1 MQRALKRLIPI
12 LLLAYA
18 LLVGCQT
25 ATPEAN
31 LPLTLKVDG
40 QTRDLTASPN
50 ATIADVLREAGVT
63 LGDLDRVNPPTV
75 SRVEAGTTITVVR
88 VTEETTII
96 QEAIPFDRRTTL
108 NEGLPVG
115 EQRLLQAG
123 ANGVAEIT
131 FRVTY
136 EDGAEVSRTEI
147 RRIVVT
153 SPQPEVIMIGSQGD
167 LPPVAVNGTLAYISS
182 GNAWIIRR
190 NSSSRRALTIDG
202 GVDGRVFQLSKDG
215 KRLLF
220 SRTSI
225 ATAPT
230 ATPGTSLATAQPTPT
245 ASGGPFN
252 TLWMVMDTGDPLSNP
267 VQLKLSNIL
276 WADFA
281 PTEPN
286 AIFYSTAEPR
296 PNFPGWQA
304 NNDLWMARLNNR
316 GVIQNHK
323 LLLEPSSGG
332 IYGWYGTVY
341 QVSPDGTTLAWA
353 QADAVGIL
361 IPGEKENPA
370 PGQLPGKFERQTLL
384 NLTPLTAFDIVWVPS
399 LAWSPNGTLIATTTH
414 GAPVAGEPAED
425 SPAFNMT
432 ILPVQGGY
440 SVDVV
445 DRAGMWSAPQFAP
458 ADTSGEGL
466 AAMPVLFLKALQPL
480 DSVRSRYQLMLAD
493 RDGSGAR
500 ALYPTEG
507 QPGIAPQIVE
517 WSPDGTQI
525 ALTIQ
530 GNLVILDIGTGIIQQ
545 LTQDGSSSSP
555 LWRQ

>member
-1 MQRALKRLIPI
+1 MQRVLQRLMFPVI
-12 LLLAYA
+12 LVAVLLP
-18 LLVGCQT
+18 GCQT
-25 ATPEAN
+25 TPPEET
-31 LPLTLKVDG
+31 LTVTLRADG
-40 QTRDLTASPN
+40 QVRDLTTSPN
-50 ATIADVLREAGVT
+50 ATIADVLHEAGVT

-75 SRVEAGTTITVVR
+75 SRVEAGTTITIVR
-88 VTEETTII
+88 VTEETTVI
-96 QEAIPFDRRTTL
+96 QEAIPFERRTTL

-115 EQRLLQAG
+115 EERLLQAG
-123 ANGVAEIT
+123 ANGVAEIS

-136 EDGAEVSRTEI
+136 EDGIEVSRTEI

-190 NSSSRRALTIDG
+190 NSSSRRALTVDG
-202 GVDGRVFQLSKDG
+202 GIDGRVFQLSKDG
-215 KRLLF
+215 RRLLF

-225 ATAPT
+225 ATVPT
-230 ATPGTSLATAQPTPT
+230 PTLGAALATPLLTPT

-252 TLWMVMDTGDPLSNP
+252 TLWMVMDTGDPLSKP
-267 VQLKLSNIL
+267 IQLKLSNIL
-276 WADFA
+276 YADFA

-304 NNDLWMARLNNR
+304 NNDLWLARLNNR
-316 GVIQNHK
+316 GVIQSHK

-353 QADAVGIL
+353 QADAVGVL
-361 IPGEKENPA
+361 IPGEKENPT

-384 NLTPLTAFDIVWVPS
+384 NLTPRSAFDFVWVPS
-399 LAWSPNGTLIATTTH
+399 LAWSPNGALIATTTH
-414 GAPVAGEPAED
+414 GEPVAGESPED
-425 SPAFNMT
+425 SPAFSMT
-432 ILPVQGGY
+432 ILPTQGGY
-440 SVDVV
+440 SVNIA
-445 DRAGMWSAPQFAP
+445 DRAGMWSAPQFTPSAP
-458 ADTSGEGL
+458 SADGL
-466 AAMPVLFLKALQPL
+466 ANMPVLFLRALQPL
-480 DSVRSRYQLMLAD
+480 DSARSRYELVLAD
-493 RDGSGAR
+493 RDGSGER
-500 ALYPTEG
+500 VLYPSEG
-507 QPGIAPQIVE
+507 QPGIAPQTVE

-530 GNLVILDIGTGIIQQ
+530 GNLVILDIATGIIQQ
-545 LTQDGSSSSP
+545 ITQDGLSSSP
-555 LWRQ
+555 IWRP